1 MTKRNS
7 PTNNATLTDFEQARR
22 RVLLGGLSGAAALA
36 GSTLLGTPRIARA
49 QAKQPLKVSVGR
61 IPWAAGNSPVTQYM
75 INNKMFEKAAAEQG
89 YDLTIDWRD
98 YPTAMPMVEAVVGS
112 NLDMGMWGNTPIIRG
127 IAAGLPIS
135 LMTVGEG
142 HLRFV
147 IATRKGSPIRTIQD
161 LKGKTMGCQLGG
173 DPYNAL
179 TSILRYELGSP
190 DPKDHG
196 IKLVN
201 TTTQAMSAQVPTGM
215 DAAICI
221 YPAFLAAQATG
232 TVGIANSFG
241 YTEDYYEGPL
251 GKGAGILIPSVKKS
265 AFFPDGYYLHRSFW
279 IANNALIDKHPK
291 VVVAYLIAH
300 EQAVVALTAMNAG
313 AVGQLVKDYWK
324 LDNDQG
330 AKAVKDDVLFS
341 RGWSWATENDARAV
355 LETSKYLVGS
365 KVIEQPLTW
374 AQVKGAFAKTA
385 PLAKQAY
392 EKLGSKPAATEFTR
406 TDVADLRGIPV
417 WDMNKWTDKS

>member
-1 MTKRNS
+1 MKKRNEQMTPES
-7 PTNNATLTDFEQARR
+7 AIEIAQARR
-22 RVLLGGLSGAAALA
+22 RIVIGGLAGGAALA
-36 GSTLLGTPRIARA
+36 VGTFLPLTSRA
-49 QAKQPLKVSVGR
+49 QGKNQALKVSVGR

-75 INNKMFEKAAAEQG
+75 INNKLFEKRAAEQG

-98 YPTAMPMVEAVVGS
+98 YPTAMPMVEAVVGN

-127 IAAGLPIS
+127 ISAGLPIS
-135 LMTVGEG
+135 LLAVGEG

-147 IATRKGSPIRTIQD
+147 IATRKGSPIRKVED
-161 LKGKTMGCQLGG
+161 LKGKTIGVQLGG

-201 TTTQAMSAQVPTGM
+201 TTTQAMSAQVPAGM
-215 DAAICI
+215 DAACCI

-232 TVGIANSFG
+232 TVGIINSFG

-251 GKGAGILIPSVKKS
+251 GKGGGILVPSVKKS
-265 AFFPDGYYLHRSFW
+265 PFFPDGYYLHRSFW

-291 VVVAYLIAH
+291 AVVAYLIAQ
-300 EQAVVALTAMNAG
+300 EEAVNALTAMNPG
-313 AVGQLVKDYWK
+313 AVSQLVKEYWK
-324 LDNDQG
+324 LDPEAG

-341 RGWSWATENDARAV
+341 RGWSWPTESDARAV

-374 AQVKGAFAKTA
+374 AQVKGAFTKTA
-385 PLAKQAY
+385 PLVKQAY
-392 EKLGSKPAATEFTR
+392 EKMGSKPAASEFTR
-406 TDVADLRGIPV
+406 TDVKDLRGTPV
-417 WDMNKWTDKS
+417 WDMAKWTERT